1 MNVFLKTEDEIE
13 LMRKANLLVGQ
24 TLAEVGRHIKPG
36 VSTLQL
42 DKIAEEFIRDN
53 VAIPSFKGCPNPIG
67 KPFPGSICTS
77 VNALVVHG
85 IPNPKCI
92 LKDGDIISIDCGTIL
107 DGFNGDSC
115 YTFCVGEV
123 KPEVKKLLRT
133 TKEAL
138 YKGIEAAQAG
148 HHLGDIGNAVQSHC
162 EAQGYGIVRELAGH
176 GIGRAMHEDPPVFNY
191 GNIGEGMLLKAGMCI
206 AIEPMVTMGDRKV
219 WMLHDHWQI
228 ITRDMKPAAH
238 FEHTIAIRNGKAD
251 ILSSFE
257 EVEKLEGQNI

>member
-53 VAIPSFKGCPNPIG
+53 GAIPSCPNPIG